1 MGSEVQPADIWII
14 QNWVTA
20 FVAGLVFLLAVAL
33 RALSNGRIEIKLND
47 ALVALAAAF
56 LVLFLARRIDKFA
69 VTQQGITIETAKQAI
84 LTASAPRRSATRSQ
98 RCRWPRLRRP

>member
-1 MGSEVQPADIWII
+1 MGSEVPPADTWII

-47 ALVALAAAF
+47 AL
-56 LVLFLARRIDKFA
+56 
-69 VTQQGITIETAKQAI
+69 
-84 LTASAPRRSATRSQ
+84 
-98 RCRWPRLRRP
+98 